1 MRTTRGPADPAATA
15 SGGPRRTSTPEAR
28 RGTRDA
34 IIDATVALIADRGF
48 SATSV
53 DDIAALAGVAKGSV
67 YYNFGS
73 KAALFEAVIVEGVQR
88 LTADLRTASAG
99 KEGREA
105 VGALVHEL
113 LAQIQGHPD
122 FAKLVVAEVFRTGR
136 DWQDAIRQV
145 RDESFAVFAEVVAA
159 SWPHRDPSMTAAAM
173 FGATLVAGL
182 EWLAFQPDRTVAD
195 VRRAVLATLVEPL

>member
-1 MRTTRGPADPAATA
+1 MRTTHGPADPDA
-15 SGGPRRTSTPEAR
+15 SAGPRRTPAPEAR

-88 LTADLRTASAG
+88 LTADLRAASAG

-182 EWLAFQPDRTVAD
+182 EWLAFQPERTVAD
-195 VRRAVLATLVEPL
+195 VRRAVLSTLVEPL

>member
-1 MRTTRGPADPAATA
+1 MTAAADAVPAPSGAVDSPGTGRRDTR
-15 SGGPRRTSTPEAR
+15 R
-28 RGTRDA
+28 A
-34 IIDATVALIADRGF
+34 IITATVALIADRGF

-53 DDIAALAGVAKGSV
+53 DDIADRAGVAKGSV

-73 KAALFEAVIVEGVQR
+73 KGALFETVLTEGQR
-88 LTADLRTASAG
+88 ALTTALRGAA
-99 KEGREA
+99 EGREGRDA

-122 FAKLVVAEVFRTGR
+122 FAKVLVAEVFRTGR
-136 DWQDAIRQV
+136 DWQDSIRQV

-159 SWPHRDPSMTAAAM
+159 SWPHRDPSLTAAAM

-182 EWLAFQPDRTVAD
+182 EWLAFQPERPVAD
-195 VRRAVLATLVEPL
+195 VRRAVLATVLDQLPA